1 MQIIILFHSPQKNT
15 TSICSINKIINEV
28 GCSSFSPRLLTFDE
42 NTTKV
47 NNLNHKKLLRHQEK
61 KGIRKN
67 HKKEN
72 KIYFLISCIPTLTT
86 YQVYQV

>member
-1 MQIIILFHSPQKNT
+1 MQIIILFHSPKKNT

-47 NNLNHKKLLRHQEK
+47 NNLNHKKLLRHQTSGK
-61 KGIRKN
+61 KGIRHQK
-67 HKKEN
+67 
-72 KIYFLISCIPTLTT
+72 S
-86 YQVYQV
+86 